1 MKGTK
6 IMSVKKW
13 AKETEKKITDK
24 LGETAV
30 QIGAG
35 CPHAEHDGKYD
46 KERITWWTNG
56 FWPGLLWLAYR
67 ASNDELFRD
76 IAVKCEENLD
86 EVLHGFTA
94 TDHDLGFMW
103 ILSAVADYKLTKN
116 EQSRIRG
123 LIAANYLMGRFN
135 LKGGFIR
142 AWNSEDC
149 AGYAIIDCL
158 MNLPLLYWASRELGD
173 DRYRYIAETHTN
185 TVLREFLRPDGSV
198 NHIVDFDPATGEVR
212 GIPQGQGAFP
222 ESAWAR
228 GTSWAIYGLALGYRY
243 TKNDEYLQK
252 AKNTAHFFMA
262 NLPEDYVCYWD
273 FRVEINE
280 KTPRDTS
287 AAACAASGMLELAQI
302 IGGTQGRLYYDCAV
316 KIIRSLTESYSNLDN
331 DKQSLINGG
340 TGNFPQKNNINAGLI
355 YGDYFYFEAIQ
366 KLAGRTE
373 LFW

>member
-1 MKGTK
+1 
-6 IMSVKKW
+6 MSVKKW
-13 AKETEKKITDK
+13 AQETEEKIINK
-24 LGETAV
+24 LGVTAV

-35 CPHAEHDGKYD
+35 CPHAEHNGKYD
-46 KERITWWTNG
+46 NERITWWTNG

-67 ASNDELFRD
+67 SSGDELFKD

-86 EVLHGFTA
+86 EVLHGFVN

-103 ILSAVADYKLTKN
+103 SLSAVADYKLTKN
-116 EQSRIRG
+116 EQSKIRG
-123 LIAANYLMGRFN
+123 LIAASYLMSRFN
-135 LKGGFIR
+135 LKGNYIR
-142 AWNSEDC
+142 AWNNPDR

-158 MNLPLLYWASRELGD
+158 MNLPLLYWASKEIGD
-173 DRYRYIAETHTN
+173 NRYRCIAEAHTQ

-198 NHIVDFDPATGEVR
+198 NHIVDFDPETGEVR
-212 GIPQGQGAFP
+212 GIPQGQGFSP

-243 TKNDEYLQK
+243 TKNEEYLQK

-273 FRVEINE
+273 FRVDITD

-287 AAACAASGMLELAQI
+287 AAACAVSGMLELAHI
-302 IGGTQGRLYYDCAV
+302 LGGVEGRLYYDCAV
-316 KIIRSLTESYSNLDN
+316 KILKSLTENYSNLEN
-331 DKQSLINGG
+331 DKQSLLNCG
-340 TGNFPQKNNINAGLI
+340 TGNFPQKNNINVGLI
-355 YGDYFYFEAIQ
+355 YGDYFYLEAIQ
-366 KLAGRTE
+366 KLTGKTE